1 MSTQTTPRDRAVGAS
16 EPGTTLSS
24 DAALY
29 GGRYVLESKLGEGGM
44 GQVFR
49 ARDLKLGRAVA
60 LKLLPPGTHDE
71 QQRDRFER
79 EARAAGALNHPN
91 IVVVHDV
98 ARDAIEHALR
108 VSPEHNHDSFHL
120 TVILLLERRPAEALA
135 AAERNTDEGR
145 RLQASALALHDLGRL
160 DDARRA
166 LESLISG
173 YQRTYAYQIAEVY
186 SWFGMRDQAFE
197 WLERAF
203 AQRDAGLRALKYSV
217 LLRSLHGDAR
227 FSALLEKINLPP
239 D

>member
-98 ARDAIEHALR
+98 GEQRGEPYIVTE
-108 VSPEHNHDSFHL
+108 
-120 TVILLLERRPAEALA
+120 LLEGETLRAILARGALAPAEALDLAEQLAEGLA
-135 AAERNTDEGR
+135 AAHAKGIVHRDVKPENVFVTDGG
-145 RLQASALALHDLGRL
+145 Q
-160 DDARRA
+160 
-166 LESLISG
+166 
-173 YQRTYAYQIAEVY
+173 V
-186 SWFGMRDQAFE
+186 
-197 WLERAF
+197 
-203 AQRDAGLRALKYSV
+203 K
-217 LLRSLHGDAR
+217 LRSSLPADGNVLNYTFSGSESGSSMTGEVNIGEYGRAR
-227 FSALLEKINLPP
+227 WSAVRRTIA
-239 D
+239 